1 MLSGFSGVW
10 AAAATVAEL
19 HDDKQV
25 LDNGF
30 LPEVL
35 AADGSAFR
43 VVAAPYH
50 FDEQPTTPRRAAPA
64 FGEHTEEI
72 LREAGL
78 DAQRIAELKERGALG

>member
-30 LPEVL
+30 LPEVP

-64 FGEHTEEI
+64 LGEHTEEI